1 MSFVDFIFINCI
13 VIAILCAL
21 KDPLGR
27 LMICLFVDR
36 DTRDNVSRSNNI
48 NNTYN
53 INNTSSYKNAKVAP
67 LYDDVHIVIIN
78 PCDFQIGTVSKVLP
92 E

>member
-1 MSFVDFIFINCI
+1 
-13 VIAILCAL
+13 
-21 KDPLGR
+21 
-27 LMICLFVDR
+27 MICLFVDR
-36 DTRDNVSRSNNI
+36 DTRDNI
-48 NNTYN
+48 NNRDNVNSADN

>member
-21 KDPLGR
+21 KEPFGR

-36 DTRDNVSRSNNI
+36 DTRDNVNSSNNI
-48 NNTYN
+48 NNTDN
-53 INNTSSYKNAKVAP
+53 ITNTSSCKNAKVAP
-67 LYDDVHIVIIN
+67 LYNDVHIVIIN
-78 PCDFQIGTVSKVLP
+78 PTGFQIGTVSKVLP

>member
-36 DTRDNVSRSNNI
+36 DTRDNVNSVDNI
-48 NNTYN
+48 N
-53 INNTSSYKNAKVAP
+53 NNTSSYKNAKVAP

>member
-21 KDPLGR
+21 KEPFGR

-36 DTRDNVSRSNNI
+36 DTRDNI
-48 NNTYN
+48 NNRDNVNSADN